1 MGMQTDVLSAHLSI
15 AGTFY
20 ASNRTRLKG
29 IIVAPK
35 ASTAATFEIR
45 TTSATGPIIYTM
57 DIASLGTPNTFY
69 ILIPGEGILASTGLY
84 LTLSTGSVTGITVFY
99 G

>member
-1 MGMQTDVLSAHLSI
+1 MQTDVLSTHLSA
-15 AGTFY
+15 AGSYY
-20 ASNRTRLKG
+20 AGRTRLRG
-29 IIVAPK
+29 MVISPK

-45 TTSATGPIIYTM
+45 NGSSTGAVLYTM

-69 ILIPGEGILASTGLY
+69 VLIPGEGILASTGLY
-84 LTLSTGSVTGITVFY
+84 LTLSVGSVTGITVFY

>member
-1 MGMQTDVLSAHLSI
+1 MQTDVLSGHLSA

-57 DIASLGTPNTFY
+57 DIASLGTPNTTC
-69 ILIPGEGILASTGLY
+69 ILIPGEGIVAKEGLY
-84 LTLSTGSVTGITVFY
+84 LTLSVGSVTGITIFY

>member
-1 MGMQTDVLSAHLSI
+1 MAVQTDVKSAHLSA
-15 AGTFY
+15 AGSY
-20 ASNRTRLKG
+20 YVGRTRLKG
-29 IIVAPK
+29 IVVSPK

-45 TTSATGPIIYTM
+45 DGSSTGNVLYTM

-69 ILIPGEGILASTGLY
+69 VQVPGEGVLAYTGLY
-84 LTLSTGSVTGITVFY
+84 LTTSTGTVTGITVFY

>member
-1 MGMQTDVLSAHLSI
+1 MMQTDVLSSHLSV
-15 AGTFY
+15 AGSY
-20 ASNRTRLKG
+20 YVGRTRLRG
-29 IIVAPK
+29 IVISPK

-45 TTSATGPIIYTM
+45 NGGATATVLYTM

-69 ILIPGEGILASTGLY
+69 VLIPGEGILASTGLY
-84 LTLSTGSVTGITVFY
+84 LTLSVGSVTGITVFY

>member
-1 MGMQTDVLSAHLSI
+1 MMQTDVKSAHLSA
-15 AGTFY
+15 AGSYY
-20 ASNRTRLKG
+20 AGRTRLKG
-29 IIVAPK
+29 FVVSPK

-45 TTSATGPIIYTM
+45 DGSATAAVLYTM

-69 ILIPGEGILASTGLY
+69 VLAPGEGILASTGLY
-84 LTLSTGSVTGITVFY
+84 LTTSVGSVTGITVFY

>member
-1 MGMQTDVLSAHLSI
+1 MMQTDVLSSHLSA
-15 AGTFY
+15 AGSY
-20 ASNRTRLKG
+20 YVGRTRLKG
-29 IIVAPK
+29 FVISPK

-45 TTSATGPIIYTM
+45 NGSSTGAVLYTM